1 MQFEYYSILS
11 ISREATPEEIKKAYR
26 KRAMD
31 LHPDRHGGDK
41 QKEAEFKKLNEA
53 YEVLSDAQKKAHY
66 DRHGTMDGHGQWGFG
81 GFGWGFQ
88 GGFDPNDLGDIFS
101 SFFGG
106 GFGWQSG
113 SRSRK
118 RADIWEDI
126 EMRLRISLEDAI
138 KGTSRKIE
146 FDRST
151 TCHHCSGKGGKTE
164 TCKSCN
170 GHGQVRERVQTV
182 FGVIEQARPC
192 GSCHG
197 TGEKIIEKCTHCHAT
212 GKIKEKIEK
221 TIDIPKGIE
230 NGMTIKIR
238 SEGNKWNDGNG
249 DLYITFT
256 VPESEGGLTRDGA
269 DLHYSVHIS
278 PAEAALGSEKTID
291 LPILGKRTID
301 IKSGT
306 QHGLVIAFRDE
317 GMERLDRKWG
327 IWSLMIHIE
336 IDIPT
341 KLSGDQKKLYEA
353 LLQSEGGKMKKG
365 WMEEFFGS

>member
-26 KRAMD
+26 KKAME

-53 YEVLSDAQKKAHY
+53 YGVLSDDQKKAHY
-66 DRHGTMDGHGQWGFG
+66 DRHGTMDNHGHGGFG
-81 GFGWGFQ
+81 GFGGGFQ
-88 GGFDPNDLGDIFS
+88 GGFDAGDLGDIFS

-106 GFGWQSG
+106 GFGGQTG
-113 SRSRK
+113 GRSRK
-118 RADIWEDI
+118 RADIGEDI
-126 EMRLRISLEDAI
+126 EMRLRISLEDSI
-138 KGTSRKIE
+138 LGGTRKIE
-146 FDRST
+146 FERST

-182 FGVIEQARPC
+182 FGVMEQARAC
-192 GSCHG
+192 GTCG
-197 TGEKIIEKCTHCHAT
+197 GKGEKIIEKCTYCHAT

-230 NGMTIKIR
+230 NGMTIKLR
-238 SEGNKWNDGNG
+238 GEGNKGNDGNG

-256 VPESEGGLTRDGA
+256 VPENEGGLARDGA
-269 DLHYSVHIS
+269 DLHYSVRIS
-278 PAEAALGSEKTID
+278 PAEAVLGSERTLD
-291 LPILGKRTID
+291 LPILGKRSID
-301 IKSGT
+301 IKAGT

-317 GMERLDRKWG
+317 GMERLDRKG
-327 IWSLMIHIE
+327 GKGSLMIHIE
-336 IDIPT
+336 VDIPS
-341 KLSGDQKKLYEA
+341 KLSSDQKKLYEA